1 MRNWSVC
8 VCVQYGIKKRVP
20 IEPSQD
26 PALEGR
32 LGRKKK
38 TPEEL
43 AAEAELAEQ
52 QALRSSTYNNA
63 LVTVVV
69 CSACP
74 GVGSTTKYVSA
85 AHSHPPCGRRYSDST
100 KQRRV
105 NFLVSVVLWTFLIII
120 NFAGGRPKRTWREVV
135 QKDCQARKLNRE
147 DAMDRSRWRKLI
159 KDE

>member
-74 GVGSTTKYVSA
+74 GVGVHYEIRECGSFAPTLWAEVFRLDEA
-85 AHSHPPCGRRYSDST
+85 ASS
-100 KQRRV
+100 
-105 NFLVSVVLWTFLIII
+105 
-120 NFAGGRPKRTWREVV
+120 
-135 QKDCQARKLNRE
+135 
-147 DAMDRSRWRKLI
+147 
-159 KDE
+159 